1 LVWDRMDPIMLQNR
15 KKHERQWKKHELYIC
30 NIIKIQTMESKNK
43 FILFR
48 QSKQSQR
55 KSKQWWYASSM
66 LPINFQST
74 HTKTY
79 SRSQR
84 HMLVV
89 CFQSRK
95 FCQWLQQQDLYWDYS
110 YKYQWVS
117 KHNLVIKS
125 PNNISHAK
133 NISGLKEKAQNKG
146 MIK

>member
-1 LVWDRMDPIMLQNR
+1 
-15 KKHERQWKKHELYIC
+15 
-30 NIIKIQTMESKNK
+30 
-43 FILFR
+43 
-48 QSKQSQR
+48 
-55 KSKQWWYASSM
+55 
-66 LPINFQST
+66 
-74 HTKTY
+74 
-79 SRSQR
+79 
-84 HMLVV
+84 MLVV